1 MEAVDQQIADR
12 GGRGTVFTAYAMTR
26 ISIHQVATR
35 NKVEHRLGRRQST
48 PLADHRVTF
57 GGINTTTELIK
68 TVVVPFYGADS
79 VIAVLPEGKGVE
91 GFFGIEDADAVVIA
105 MGRSAG
111 GGLVRGAVSGA
122 AAGFDAAGVGQ
133 LLCTAP
139 ALTGNSP
146 SCRKQ

>member
-12 GGRGTVFTAYAMTR
+12 GGRGAVLTAYAMTR

-35 NKVEHRLGRRQST
+35 NKVEHRLGRLQST

-57 GGINTTTELIK
+57 GGINATTELIK
-68 TVVVPFYGADS
+68 TVVVPFYGRDS

-91 GFFGIEDADAVVIA
+91 GFFGIEDADAVVMA

-111 GGLVRGAVSGA
+111 GGVRGAVSGA

>member
-12 GGRGTVFTAYAMTR
+12 GGRGAVLTAYAMTR

-35 NKVEHRLGRRQST
+35 NKVEHRLGRLQST

-57 GGINTTTELIK
+57 GGINATTELIK
-68 TVVVPFYGADS
+68 TVVVPFYGRDS

-111 GGLVRGAVSGA
+111 GGVRGAVSGA

>member
-12 GGRGTVFTAYAMTR
+12 VGRGAVLTAYAMTR
-26 ISIHQVATR
+26 ISVYQVATR

-68 TVVVPFYGADS
+68 TVVVPLFGGDS
-79 VIAVLPEGKGVE
+79 VIAVLPEGKGG
-91 GFFGIEDADAVVIA
+91 GFFGIEDADAVVMA

-111 GGLVRGAVSGA
+111 GGWFGAGGSIWSGG
-122 AAGFDAAGVGQ
+122 GF
-133 LLCTAP
+133 
-139 ALTGNSP
+139 
-146 SCRKQ
+146 